1 MVITSEQFEGL
12 LAWLDSD
19 RESAGLKYELIRSSL
34 LRVFASKGLDDAE
47 DLADETINRV
57 IGRLPDIKD
66 DYCGEPARYFH
77 GVARNI
83 VREKARRREIVTEV
97 TAVTAFADP
106 ILGSELE
113 CLNACM
119 GVLPPQKCDLILD
132 YYLYEGHDKIEHHK
146 QMAQALGISD
156 GALRGRAH
164 YIRIALEA
172 CVKDCVQRKEN
183 KILNKVIEK

>member
-1 MVITSEQFEGL
+1 MVITSEQFEAL

-34 LRVFASKGLDDAE
+34 LRVFVSKGLNNAE

-57 IGRLPDIKD
+57 ILRLPDIKD
-66 DYCGEPARYFH
+66 NFCGEPVRYFH
-77 GVARNI
+77 GVARNV
-83 VREKARRREIVTEV
+83 VRETGRRKEIVMEV
-97 TAVTAFADP
+97 TAVTMFVDP
-106 ILGSELE
+106 IIGSELE
-113 CLNACM
+113 CLDACL

-146 QMAQALGISD
+146 QMARGLGITD

-164 YIRIALEA
+164 HIRSGLEE
-172 CVKDCVQRKEN
+172 CVRQCVGRKEKQN
-183 KILNKVIEK
+183 IEQGH